1 MELNG
6 VDWNGMKRNKMEW
19 NCVHGME
26 KNENFRSKLML
37 DAPKEHSRS
46 LQDQSQR
53 LPGTLKF
60 AFGSTSGRKLGCH
73 CPSGQSLGHPG
84 GPSWRPEAAMIPSKM
99 LVFLLNGSRMN
110 RSSKTHVI

>member
-6 VDWNGMKRNKMEW
+6 VDWNGMKLSKIEW
-19 NCVHGME
+19 NFVHGME
-26 KNENFRSKLML
+26 MKEIFRSKLML

-60 AFGSTSGRKLGCH
+60 AFGSTSRRKLGCH
-73 CPSGQSLGHPG
+73 CPSGQPLGHLE
-84 GPSWRPEAAMIPSKM
+84 GPS
-99 LVFLLNGSRMN
+99 
-110 RSSKTHVI
+110 